1 MPVLTSWLK
10 NADENSFFDA
20 ISATVAKTLK
30 DYLHDKLTPM
40 EAATRFVENFD
51 IESSFNLD
59 FQHHLQCLAA
69 IAYDVSD
76 SRGQTK
82 IVKLLAALSNLR
94 YGMEKGWHSKRE
106 MDLRGKTDATTVLAE
121 LHIAMS
127 DEFNGDYSR
136 SSDLPS

>member
-1 MPVLTSWLK
+1 
-10 NADENSFFDA
+10 
-20 ISATVAKTLK
+20 
-30 DYLHDKLTPM
+30 M

-51 IESSFNLD
+51 IESSFHLD

-82 IVKLLAALSNLR
+82 IVKLPAALSNLR
-94 YGMEKGWHSKRE
+94 YGIEKGWHSKRE
-106 MDLRGKTDATTVLAE
+106 MDLGGKTDAITVLAE
-121 LHIAMS
+121 LDIAMS
-127 DEFNGDYSR
+127 DKFNGDYSR